1 MHIAALFGVMAFLGG
16 LDIFRGVS
24 AGHDLFASPAASASK
39 LMLLLTGAWFVATC
53 VRSFIWAR
61 KKLQD

>member
-1 MHIAALFGVMAFLGG
+1 MAFLGG

-61 KKLQD
+61 KNLQD